1 MILASAQTSLFLLT
15 LWACFCRLPSNCQSP
30 SILSRTPFLLN
41 SANVSFFCCLQLI
54 NLLQWTLDGWVGG
67 WMDRQWMSWGYMETE
82 FWSTRFLRAPGDS
95 VVKNPPANAEDV
107 GLVPGSGRPPAEGND
122 NPVQYSCLGNPMDRG
137 AWWATVR
144 GIAKSGHNLVTS
156 D

>member
-1 MILASAQTSLFLLT
+1 M
-15 LWACFCRLPSNCQSP
+15 N
-30 SILSRTPFLLN
+30 
-41 SANVSFFCCLQLI
+41 
-54 NLLQWTLDGWVGG
+54 
-67 WMDRQWMSWGYMETE
+67 WGYMETV

-107 GLVPGSGRPPAEGND
+107 GSVPGLGRPPAEGND

-137 AWWATVR
+137 ARWATVR
-144 GIAKSGHNLVTS
+144 GIAKSGHNVVTS